1 MGDFSRSQYWEDD
14 EESSEENWQQGA
26 MDRAYQR
33 FLSQSDSPISPN
45 PPYTPT
51 PEDDP
56 IHSPTRGHG
65 QHFFKQNTHIPT
77 HYRRSYFDSLMY
89 ARRVG
94 QRGAEDTSQYR
105 DQIFHLSQAALCREL
120 ENFSP
125 RGTHSSRLLQC
136 IFSVQY
142 RWLMRVLH
150 TPPPEIG
157 YHTLDTTSLDLQ
169 PFTDL
174 LRSGY
179 QPNFPFPSMPLPP
192 SATDD
197 STISSGSTSTST
209 NRDFLPGFPVDH
221 QPRPETPVNNS
232 FGIKG
237 QPTIIIDSTFP
248 DSTTTP
254 CTSFIN

>member
-14 EESSEENWQQGA
+14 EEYSEENWQQGA

-33 FLSQSDSPISPN
+33 FLSQSDSPTSPH
-45 PPYTPT
+45 PPYSPT

-120 ENFSP
+120 K
-125 RGTHSSRLLQC
+125 
-136 IFSVQY
+136 
-142 RWLMRVLH
+142 
-150 TPPPEIG
+150 
-157 YHTLDTTSLDLQ
+157 TL
-169 PFTDL
+169 
-174 LRSGY
+174 
-179 QPNFPFPSMPLPP
+179 
-192 SATDD
+192 
-197 STISSGSTSTST
+197 ISY
-209 NRDFLPGFPVDH
+209 L
-221 QPRPETPVNNS
+221 
-232 FGIKG
+232 
-237 QPTIIIDSTFP
+237 
-248 DSTTTP
+248 
-254 CTSFIN
+254 

>member
-1 MGDFSRSQYWEDD
+1 MGDFSRSLYWDDD
-14 EESSEENWQQGA
+14 EEYSEENWQQGA
-26 MDRAYQR
+26 MDRAYHR
-33 FLSQSDSPISPN
+33 YLSQPDSPPSPH

-65 QHFFKQNTHIPT
+65 QHYFKQTHIPT

-94 QRGAEDTSQYR
+94 QRNAEDTGQYR

-125 RGTHSSRLLQC
+125 RGTHSSRLLKC
-136 IFSVQY
+136 IFTVQS
-142 RWLMRVLH
+142 RLLMRVLH
-150 TPPPEIG
+150 TPPPEID
-157 YHTLDTTSLDLQ
+157 YRTLDTTPIDLQ
-169 PFTDL
+169 PYTDL

-179 QPNFPFPSMPLPP
+179 QPNFPFPSVPLP
-192 SATDD
+192 ATDD

-209 NRDFLPGFPVDH
+209 QRDFVPRFPVDH
-221 QPRPETPVNNS
+221 QPRPEIPAKIPLS
-232 FGIKG
+232 
-237 QPTIIIDSTFP
+237 
-248 DSTTTP
+248 
-254 CTSFIN
+254 

>member
-1 MGDFSRSQYWEDD
+1 
-14 EESSEENWQQGA
+14 
-26 MDRAYQR
+26 
-33 FLSQSDSPISPN
+33 
-45 PPYTPT
+45 
-51 PEDDP
+51 
-56 IHSPTRGHG
+56 
-65 QHFFKQNTHIPT
+65 
-77 HYRRSYFDSLMY
+77 MY

-125 RGTHSSRLLQC
+125 RGTQSSRLLQC

-179 QPNFPFPSMPLPP
+179 QPNFPFPSMPLP
-192 SATDD
+192 ATDD

-209 NRDFLPGFPVDH
+209 NRDFCRDFRSIINLDRK
-221 QPRPETPVNNS
+221 PR
-232 FGIKG
+232 
-237 QPTIIIDSTFP
+237 
-248 DSTTTP
+248 
-254 CTSFIN
+254 